1 MKFGVR
7 YEQSWATACDPKQ
20 KLTAKEKQTLS
31 VRLTCGLNLI
41 QKSGHVCLLNLRRR
55 LLFRYR
61 WYAKS
66 DFKDSNEIGY

>member
-1 MKFGVR
+1 MAVF
-7 YEQSWATACDPKQ
+7 DPKQ